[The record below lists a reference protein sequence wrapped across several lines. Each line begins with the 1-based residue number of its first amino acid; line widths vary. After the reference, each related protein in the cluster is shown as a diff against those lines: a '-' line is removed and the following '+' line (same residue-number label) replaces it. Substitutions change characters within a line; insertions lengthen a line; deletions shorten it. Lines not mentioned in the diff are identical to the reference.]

1 MAENKTELEVETAQ
15 QPRRGMMP
23 GHGGPG
29 AAAARGLSKPKN
41 FGATAKK
48 LLGTLK
54 SYRLSIILTMVFAV
68 IGTTFTIVSPK
79 ILGNMTN
86 QIVDDYISI
95 KVYDEVH
102 KQLPAGLVLPKG
114 TTVEKL
120 PALLEQMAKQQ
131 IEAQIASG
139 KITPQQAAA
148 MAAQQSKSSKA
159 SQLQQMA
166 KQVPAYQMDQIKKLD
181 LSIKPTM
188 HYDALAG
195 IAFWLICLYVLSA
208 LFTYIQGWIITD
220 VTQKITLKFRRD
232 ISTKINRLPISY
244 FDRHSYG
251 DVLSRVTN
259 DVDTIAQSLNQSL
272 SQIITS
278 ITTILGILVM
288 MITISIALTG
298 IAVIVVPI
306 SLIVVGIIIKYSQK
320 YFQRQQDQLG
330 DINGH
335 IEETYAGHVVV
346 KAFSAESFV
355 NKKFTNIN
363 DSLYENAWKSQFLSG
378 LMYPIM
384 NIIGNLGYVGVAVM
398 GGWLA
403 INGKISIG
411 DIQAFIQYTSQFNQ
425 PIMQVA
431 QIGGILQSTIAAAER
446 VFEFLEEPEEA
457 KDVKNAK
464 TLKSIKGEVIFD
476 NVKFS
481 YEKGKRIIKG
491 FSAHIQPG
499 QQVAIVGPTGA
510 GKTTMVNLLMR
521 FYDPDSGDIMVD
533 GVNTRN
539 MKRSDVRQM
548 FGMVLQDTWLF
559 NGTIQENLRYGD
571 LQANQD
577 EVKVAAKTAHVDHF
591 VHSLPH
597 GYDTILDEDADNISA
612 GEKQLLTI
620 ARAMLANA
628 PMMILDEATSS
639 VDTRTE
645 ILIQQAMDKLT
656 KGRTSFVIAHR
667 LSTIKNAD
675 LILVMNEGDII
686 EQGNHQ
692 QLLAKNG
699 FYANLYN
706 SQFVDN

>member
-1 MAENKTELEVETAQ
+1 
-15 QPRRGMMP
+15 MP
-23 GHGGPG
+23 GGGGPG

-41 FGATAKK
+41 FGGTAKK
-48 LLGTLK
+48 LLSALK
-54 SYRLSIILTMVFAV
+54 TYRLSVIVTIVFAV
-68 IGTTFTIVSPK
+68 IGTTFTIISPK

-86 QIVDDYISI
+86 QIVDDYIAI
-95 KVYDEVH
+95 QVYAKVH
-102 KQLPAGLVLPKG
+102 KQLPAGITIPKG
-114 TTVEKL
+114 TTVEQLPSVLKQMAEQQIKDQVKSGKL
-120 PALLEQMAKQQ
+120 TPQQAAVLAKQQANGSKAGQFEQMAKQIPANQ
-131 IEAQIASG
+131 ME
-139 KITPQQAAA
+139 KI
-148 MAAQQSKSSKA
+148 
-159 SQLQQMA
+159 
-166 KQVPAYQMDQIKKLD
+166 KQLD
-181 LSIKPTM
+181 LSVKPTM
-188 HYDALAG
+188 HYDKLAG
-195 IAFWLICLYVLSA
+195 IALWLICLYILSA
-208 LFTYIQGWIITD
+208 LFTYMQGWIITN
-220 VTQKITLKFRRD
+220 VTQKVTLKFRRD

-278 ITTILGILVM
+278 VTTILGILVM
-288 MITISIALTG
+288 MISISLSLTG

-306 SLIVVGIIIKYSQK
+306 SLIVVGIIIKSSQK
-320 YFQRQQDQLG
+320 YFKRQQDKLG
-330 DINGH
+330 AINGH

-346 KAFSAESFV
+346 KAFSAENFV

-363 DSLYENAWKSQFLSG
+363 NSLYENAWKSQFLSG

-411 DIQAFIQYTSQFNQ
+411 DIQAFIQYTAQFNQ

-446 VFEFLEEPEEA
+446 VFEFLEEPEEV
-457 KDVKNAK
+457 KDSKNAK
-464 TLKSIKGEVIFD
+464 VIKKVKGEVTFD

-481 YEKGKRIIKG
+481 YVKGKRIIKG
-491 FSAHIQPG
+491 FSAHIKPG
-499 QQVAIVGPTGA
+499 QQIAIVGPTGA

-521 FYDPDSGDIMVD
+521 FYDPDSGMIKVD
-533 GVNTRN
+533 GINTRD
-539 MKRSDVRQM
+539 MKRADVRQM

-559 NGTIQENLRYGD
+559 NGTIKENLRYGD
-571 LQANQD
+571 LRANKD
-577 EVKVAAKTAHVDHF
+577 EVKKAATTAHVDHF

-597 GYDTILDEDADNISA
+597 GYDTVLGEDADNISA
-612 GEKQLLTI
+612 GERQLLTI
-620 ARAMLANA
+620 ARAMLADA

-645 ILIQQAMDKLT
+645 ILIQQAMEKLT

-675 LILVMNEGDII
+675 LILVMDEGDII
-686 EQGNHQ
+686 EQGTHK
-692 QLLAKNG
+692 QLLAQNG

-706 SQFVDN
+706 SQFAKY